1 MKKNL
6 DLEALKFPIGPF
18 SCPTDIEKE
27 DLELWKTAI
36 REFPTQLNTLLEPL
50 TRTQLQWQYRPE
62 GWSIKQA
69 VHHFADSHMNVFIR
83 LKLTLTEDAPVI
95 RPYEEALWAVLP
107 DGLNDDL
114 SASLKII
121 EGVHE
126 RWFYVLTHL
135 SDTDW
140 NRVYFHP
147 QHQKLV
153 GLKEMLGL
161 YAWHGRHHLAHI
173 EQAIFHHGNFDV

>member
-69 VHHFADSHMNVFIR
+69 VHHLADSHMNAFIR
-83 LKLTLTEDAPVI
+83 LKL
-95 RPYEEALWAVLP
+95 
-107 DGLNDDL
+107 
-114 SASLKII
+114 
-121 EGVHE
+121 H
-126 RWFYVLTHL
+126 TH
-135 SDTDW
+135 
-140 NRVYFHP
+140 
-147 QHQKLV
+147 
-153 GLKEMLGL
+153 
-161 YAWHGRHHLAHI
+161 
-173 EQAIFHHGNFDV
+173 

>member
-1 MKKNL
+1 ML
-6 DLEALKFPIGPF
+6 SYALN
-18 SCPTDIEKE
+18 C
-27 DLELWKTAI
+27 
-36 REFPTQLNTLLEPL
+36 
-50 TRTQLQWQYRPE
+50 
-62 GWSIKQA
+62 
-69 VHHFADSHMNVFIR
+69 
-83 LKLTLTEDAPVI
+83 TLTEDAPVI
-95 RPYEEALWAVLP
+95 RPYEEALWAELP

-140 NRVYFHP
+140 NRMYFHP

-161 YAWHGRHHLAHI
+161 YTLHGRHHLAHI